1 MTPEEF
7 QSELT
12 KRDIPVTE
20 EKMRQ
25 FERYLELLQ
34 EWNEKINLTAITKK
48 EEVYLK
54 HFYDSLTAGLYV
66 DFSKGV
72 HSLCDVG
79 SGAGFPSIPLKI
91 IYPNLQITIVDSLK
105 KRIGFLETVV
115 NELGLEDVYLYHD
128 RAETFGQ
135 NKQFRASFDFVTARA
150 VARMSVLS
158 ELCLPLAKKGGTFIA
173 MKAAHAPEELD
184 EGRRAIGLL
193 GGKVRDDIFF
203 ELPEE
208 AGERH
213 IILIDKT
220 KETPNKYPRKPGT
233 PNKSPLV

>member
-7 QSELT
+7 KSELK
-12 KRDIPVTE
+12 KRDIPITE
-20 EKMRQ
+20 AKMRQ

-34 EWNEKINLTAITKK
+34 EWNEKINLTAITQR

-66 DFSKGV
+66 NFNEGV

-91 IYPNLQITIVDSLK
+91 IYPDLQITIVDSLN
-105 KRIGFLETVV
+105 KRITFLQKIVE
-115 NELGLEDVYLYHD
+115 ELGLSGVSLYHD

-135 NKQFRASFDFVTARA
+135 NKEFRASFDFVTARA
-150 VARMSVLS
+150 VARMSVLA
-158 ELCLPLAKKGGTFIA
+158 ELCLPLLKKNGTFIA

-184 EGRRAIGLL
+184 EAVSAIGKL
-193 GGKVRDDIFF
+193 GGKVRETYSF
-203 ELPEE
+203 ELPED
-208 AGERH
+208 AGERT
-213 IILIDKT
+213 IILIDKK
-220 KETPNKYPRKPGT
+220 KETPNKYPRRPGT
-233 PNKSPLV
+233 PNKSPLA

>member
-7 QSELT
+7 QSELK
-12 KRDIPVTE
+12 KRNIPITE
-20 EKMRQ
+20 EKMQQ
-25 FERYLELLQ
+25 FESYLKLLQ
-34 EWNEKINLTAITKK
+34 EWNEKINLTAITQR

-91 IYPNLQITIVDSLK
+91 IYPELEITIVDSLK
-105 KRIGFLETVV
+105 KRITFLEQIVS
-115 NELGLEDVYLYHD
+115 ELNLKGVSLYHD

-150 VARMSVLS
+150 VARMSVLA
-158 ELCLPLAKKGGTFIA
+158 ELCLPLLKKKGTFIA
-173 MKAAHAPEELD
+173 MKAAHAPEELT
-184 EGRRAIGLL
+184 EATRAIGLL
-193 GGKVRDDIFF
+193 GGKVRETQSFK
-203 ELPEE
+203 LPED
-208 AGERH
+208 AGERT
-213 IILIDKT
+213 IILIDKK
-220 KETPNKYPRKPGT
+220 KETPNKYPRRPGT
-233 PNKSPLV
+233 PNKSPLA

>member
-7 QSELT
+7 KSELK
-12 KRDIPVTE
+12 KRDIPITE
-20 EKMRQ
+20 AKMRQ

-34 EWNEKINLTAITKK
+34 EWNEKINLTAITQR

-66 DFSKGV
+66 NFNEGV

-91 IYPNLQITIVDSLK
+91 IYPDLQITIVDSLN
-105 KRIGFLETVV
+105 KRITFLQKIVE
-115 NELGLEDVYLYHD
+115 ELGLSGVSLYHD

-135 NKQFRASFDFVTARA
+135 NKEFRASFDFVTARA
-150 VARMSVLS
+150 VARMSVLA
-158 ELCLPLAKKGGTFIA
+158 ELCLPLLKKNGTFIA

-184 EGRRAIGLL
+184 EAVSAIGKL
-193 GGKVRDDIFF
+193 GGKVRETHSF
-203 ELPEE
+203 ELPED
-208 AGERH
+208 AGERT
-213 IILIDKT
+213 IILIDKK
-220 KETPNKYPRKPGT
+220 KETPNKYPRRPGT
-233 PNKSPLV
+233 PNKSPLA

>member
-1 MTPEEF
+1 MNPEEF
-7 QSELT
+7 RAELERRGLPIT
-12 KRDIPVTE
+12 D
-20 EKMRQ
+20 EKMTQ
-25 FERYLELLQ
+25 FKLYLELLQ
-34 EWNEKINLTAITKK
+34 EWNEKINLTAITEQ

-91 IYPNLQITIVDSLK
+91 LYPELSITIVDSLK
-105 KRIGFLETVV
+105 KRINFLEVV
-115 NELGLEDVYLYHD
+115 VDALNLTDVELLHD

-135 NKQFRASFDFVTARA
+135 NKQYRATYDFVTARA
-150 VARMSVLS
+150 VARMSVLA
-158 ELCLPLAKKGGTFIA
+158 ELCLPLVKKGGSFIA
-173 MKAAHAPEELD
+173 MKAAHAPEELKD
-184 EGRRAIGLL
+184 AEKAIATL
-193 GGKVRDDIFF
+193 GGKIKDDFAF
-203 ELPEE
+203 ELPRE

-213 IILIDKT
+213 IIMIDKK

-233 PNKSPLV
+233 PNKTPL

>member
-1 MTPEEF
+1 MNPEEF
-7 QSELT
+7 RAELERRGLPIT
-12 KRDIPVTE
+12 D
-20 EKMRQ
+20 EKMTQ
-25 FERYLELLQ
+25 FKLYLELLQ
-34 EWNEKINLTAITKK
+34 EWNKKINLTAITEQ

-91 IYPNLQITIVDSLK
+91 LYPELSITIVDSLK
-105 KRIGFLETVV
+105 KRINFLEVV
-115 NELGLEDVYLYHD
+115 VDALNLTGIELLHD

-135 NKQFRASFDFVTARA
+135 NKQYRATYDFVTARA
-150 VARMSVLS
+150 VARMSVLA
-158 ELCLPLAKKGGTFIA
+158 ELCLPLVKKGGSFIA
-173 MKAAHAPEELD
+173 MKAAHAPEELKD
-184 EGRRAIGLL
+184 AEKAIAML
-193 GGKVRDDIFF
+193 GGKIREDFAF
-203 ELPEE
+203 ELPRE

-213 IILIDKT
+213 IIMIDKK

-233 PNKSPLV
+233 PNKTPL

>member
-7 QSELT
+7 QSELK
-12 KRDIPVTE
+12 KRDIPITE
-20 EKMRQ
+20 AKMRQ

-34 EWNEKINLTAITKK
+34 EWNEKINLTAITQR

-91 IYPNLQITIVDSLK
+91 IYPELQITIVDSLK
-105 KRIGFLETVV
+105 KRITFLEEIVK
-115 NELGLEDVYLYHD
+115 ELGLSGVSLYHD

-150 VARMSVLS
+150 VARMSVLA
-158 ELCLPLAKKGGTFIA
+158 ELCLPLLKKQGTFIA

-184 EGRRAIGLL
+184 EARSAIGKL
-193 GGKVRDDIFF
+193 GGKVRETYSF

-208 AGERH
+208 AGERN
-213 IILIDKT
+213 IILIDKK
-220 KETPNKYPRKPGT
+220 KETPNKYPRRPGT
-233 PNKSPLV
+233 PNKSPLA

>member
-7 QSELT
+7 QSELK
-12 KRDIPVTE
+12 KRDIPITE
-20 EKMRQ
+20 AKMRQ
-25 FERYLELLQ
+25 FDRYLKLLQ
-34 EWNEKINLTAITKK
+34 EWNEKINLTAITQR

-91 IYPNLQITIVDSLK
+91 IYPELQITIVDSLK
-105 KRIGFLETVV
+105 KRITFLETIVE
-115 NELGLEDVYLYHD
+115 ELGLSGVSLYHD

-158 ELCLPLAKKGGTFIA
+158 ELCLPLLKKEGTFIA

-184 EGRRAIGLL
+184 EAASAVGLL
-193 GGKVRDDIFF
+193 GGKVRDVHSF
-203 ELPEE
+203 ELPED
-208 AGERH
+208 AGERT
-213 IILIDKT
+213 IILIDKK
-220 KETPNKYPRKPGT
+220 KETPNKYPRRPGT
-233 PNKSPLV
+233 PNKSPLA

>member
-1 MTPEEF
+1 MNPEEF
-7 QSELT
+7 RAELERRGLPIT
-12 KRDIPVTE
+12 D
-20 EKMRQ
+20 EKMTQ
-25 FERYLELLQ
+25 FKLYLELLQ
-34 EWNEKINLTAITKK
+34 EWNKKINLTAITEQ

-91 IYPNLQITIVDSLK
+91 LYPELSITIVDSLK
-105 KRIGFLETVV
+105 KRINFLEVV
-115 NELGLEDVYLYHD
+115 VDALNLTGVELLHD

-135 NKQFRASFDFVTARA
+135 NKQYRATYDFVTARA
-150 VARMSVLS
+150 VARMSVLA
-158 ELCLPLAKKGGTFIA
+158 ELCLPLVKKGGSFIA
-173 MKAAHAPEELD
+173 MKAAHAPEELKD
-184 EGRRAIGLL
+184 AEKAIATL
-193 GGKVRDDIFF
+193 GGKIREDFAF
-203 ELPEE
+203 ELPRE

-213 IILIDKT
+213 IIMIDKK

-233 PNKSPLV
+233 PNKTPL

>member
-7 QSELT
+7 QTELNE
-12 KRDIPVTE
+12 RNIPVTK

-91 IYPNLQITIVDSLK
+91 IYPELEITIVDSLK

-115 NELGLEDVYLYHD
+115 QELGLKGVHLYHD

-135 NKQFRASFDFVTARA
+135 NKQFRATFDFVTARA

-158 ELCLPLAKKGGTFIA
+158 ELCLPLVKKEGIFIA
-173 MKAAHAPEELD
+173 MKAAHAPEELTD
-184 EGRRAIGLL
+184 AKKAIGLL
-193 GGKVRDDIFF
+193 GGKVRDDISF

-213 IILIDKT
+213 IILIDKK

-233 PNKSPLV
+233 PNKSPLA

>member
-1 MTPEEF
+1 MNPEEF
-7 QSELT
+7 KAELQ
-12 KRDIPVTE
+12 KQGLPVTE
-20 EKMRQ
+20 EKMAQ
-25 FERYLELLQ
+25 FDRYLELLQ
-34 EWNEKINLTAITKK
+34 EWNEKINLTAITER

-54 HFYDSLTAGLYV
+54 HFYDSLTAGLFI
-66 DFSKGV
+66 DFSQGV

-91 IYPNLQITIVDSLK
+91 MYPELEITIVDSLN
-105 KRIGFLETVV
+105 KRIQFLDTLTK
-115 NELGLEDVYLYHD
+115 ELDLDGVHLYHD

-173 MKAAHAPEELD
+173 MKAANADQELED
-184 EGRRAIGLL
+184 AQKAIATL
-193 GGKVRDDIFF
+193 GGKLREDIAFD
-203 ELPEE
+203 LPKE

-233 PNKSPLV
+233 PNKKPIE